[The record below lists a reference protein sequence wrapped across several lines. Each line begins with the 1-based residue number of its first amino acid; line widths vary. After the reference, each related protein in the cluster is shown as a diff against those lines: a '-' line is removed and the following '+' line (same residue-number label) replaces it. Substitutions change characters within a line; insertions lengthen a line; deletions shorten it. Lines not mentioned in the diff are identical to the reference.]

1 MTDHSWADEKRQTH
15 KQTNAHNSI
24 LKFTAKPNRKAST
37 GIDLHLSPFLPPS
50 LCYYLAQRCQPG
62 KDAALSF
69 LHRHTHTHTHTHD
82 TQTHKPIGKYPAKFC
97 SSRMTVVCAEV
108 VGWPSA
114 RTSTIWAVIYLRHTF
129 FPFFFSNRCQQSLP
143 LKPWDLMC
151 VCNRGSN
158 QNLFRQQSP
167 QIKTISWR
175 ERPKSCQ
182 MFSFFLF
189 LLFLVL
195 CDWVRRC

>member
-1 MTDHSWADEKRQTH
+1 MSWWKKTNTQTDKCSQFNSKIHSQTQSQSQH
-15 KQTNAHNSI
+15 RYW
-24 LKFTAKPNRKAST
+24 FTS
-37 GIDLHLSPFLPPS
+37 LSLSPPIS
-50 LCYYLAQRCQPG
+50 LLLFSPAVPARERRCSLFPTQT
-62 KDAALSF
+62 
-69 LHRHTHTHTHTHD
+69 HTHTHTHTHD

-195 CDWVRRC
+195 YDWVRRC